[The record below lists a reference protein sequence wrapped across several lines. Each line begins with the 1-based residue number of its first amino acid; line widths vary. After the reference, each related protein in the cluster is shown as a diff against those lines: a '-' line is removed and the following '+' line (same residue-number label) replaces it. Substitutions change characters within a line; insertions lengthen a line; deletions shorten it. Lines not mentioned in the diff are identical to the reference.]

1 MPPKDMNMSANPGMG
16 EGDIAASMQG
26 APMGAPAG
34 SPADG
39 SVMLS
44 MPKEI
49 FDTVN
54 MLVSELSQAL
64 KAASMAVEGQKGG
77 TMAYGGTESPEEEAM
92 ESADQ
97 EAQEPLSEDEKFL
110 KSIAQEGSKKY

>member
-1 MPPKDMNMSANPGMG
+1 MNMSANPGMG

-26 APMGAPAG
+26 DPMGDPMGAPAG
-34 SPADG
+34 APVDG

-64 KAASMAVEGQKGG
+64 KAASMAVEEQKGG
-77 TMAYGGTESPEEEAM
+77 AMAYGGAESPEEEA
-92 ESADQ
+92 Q
-97 EAQEPLSEDEKFL
+97 EALGTEDEEFL